1 MKIAVIRETG
11 PLGSRSAELS
21 KWRSRDVLVAAPDT
35 GADTITDEELEA
47 AFRDAEVVTNF
58 ASSRSFEEVAAMQF
72 LRASGLIP
80 ATGGAPAT
88 PRAQLGG
95 ARI

>member
-1 MKIAVIRETG
+1 MKIAVTRGTG
-11 PLGSRSAELS
+11 PVGSRSAELP
-21 KWRSRDVLVAAPDT
+21 KWRSRDVLESAPDT
-35 GADTITDEELEA
+35 GADSITDAELEA

-58 ASSRSFEEVAAMQF
+58 ATSRSFEEIAAMQF
-72 LRASGLIP
+72 LRASGRIP

-88 PRAQLGG
+88 PRAQLAG